1 MTKTAQSK
9 PSAKKSPLAKSAPQA
24 SGQGPAAL
32 DINKTEDWAKIQQN
46 WAKIQL
52 EKAQAHADKF
62 FTSSEDLPLSSH
74 LLLVGIVSF
83 FVAFIVWANFATL
96 DEVTR
101 GIGKVIPSS
110 EVQVIQNLEG
120 GIVDEFMVKEG
131 DEVTAGQIVMR
142 LRNIDATSN
151 LGANQQKYL
160 GLLAAISRLKA
171 EAEGKTTPEFPD
183 EVMKGAPQSV
193 TEELEAF
200 RANMQ
205 SLNSQTQIYE
215 QQLVQREQ
223 EIREINSKA
232 SDLRQ
237 VIALSRQE
245 RDMIAPLVERGSA
258 PKIELIQLERGLT
271 ERQGELNSLLAALPR
286 SQSAVQEAK
295 AKIDEVTNT
304 SRAQAQT
311 ELSAKM
317 SEMNAIKQTLGSLE
331 DRKTRTEIRSPVNG
345 TVKDI
350 KIATV
355 GGVIKPGEDVLE
367 IVPKDDQLLVE
378 ANVRPGDIAFLHPK
392 QGAMVKITAYDFAIY
407 GGLKGELIDIS
418 ADTITNEKGESFY
431 RVRLRTFENSL
442 KRKGEVL
449 PIIPGMVASVD
460 IMTGKKTVMEY
471 ILKPFIKTMG
481 NAMNER

>member
-1 MTKTAQSK
+1 MTNPAEKKPAQPQPEQK
-9 PSAKKSPLAKSAPQA
+9 KKAKVED
-24 SGQGPAAL
+24 L
-32 DINKTEDWAKIQQN
+32 DINKTEDWAKIQKN
-46 WAKIQL
+46 WAAAQL

-62 FTSSEDLPLSSH
+62 FTTDETLPLSAH
-74 LLLVGIVSF
+74 LLLTAIVTF
-83 FVAFIVWANFATL
+83 FVVFLVWANFATL

-101 GIGKVIPSS
+101 GEGKIIPSS
-110 EVQVIQNLEG
+110 AVQVVQTLEG
-120 GIVDEFMVKEG
+120 GIVDAFLVKEG
-131 DEVTAGQIVMR
+131 EEVAAGQVLLQIR
-142 LRNIDATSN
+142 DIDAASS

-171 EAEGKTTPEFPD
+171 EAEGKSSPEFPD
-183 EVMKGAPQSV
+183 EVMKGTPTSV

-205 SLNSQTQIYE
+205 SLASQTQIYQ

-232 SDLRQ
+232 ADLRQ

-258 PKIELIQLERGLT
+258 PKIELIQLERSLT
-271 ERQGELNSLLAALPR
+271 ERQGELNSLLGALPR
-286 SQSAVQEAK
+286 SQSAVAEAK
-295 AKIDEVTNT
+295 AKIEEVTNT
-304 SRAQAQT
+304 YRAQAQT

-317 SEMNAIKQTLGSLE
+317 SEMNAIRETLGSLE
-331 DRKTRTEIRSPVNG
+331 DRKMRTEIRSPVNG
-345 TVKDI
+345 TIKDI
-350 KIATV
+350 KISTV
-355 GGVIKPGEDVLE
+355 GGVLKPGEDVLE

-378 ANVRPGDIAFLHPK
+378 ANIRPGDIAFLHPK
-392 QGAMVKITAYDFAIY
+392 QAAMIKITAYDFAIY

-431 RVRLRTFENSL
+431 RVRLRTFENTL

-460 IMTGKKTVMEY
+460 ILTGKKTVMEY
-471 ILKPFIKTMG
+471 ILKPFIKTLG
-481 NAMNER
+481 NAMSER

>member
-1 MTKTAQSK
+1 MASTPKKNPSEKKQEPAKPADLDLNTA
-9 PSAKKSPLAKSAPQA
+9 
-24 SGQGPAAL
+24 
-32 DINKTEDWAKIQQN
+32 EDWEKIQKN
-46 WAKIQL
+46 WAKTQI
-52 EKAQAHADKF
+52 EKAQARADRF
-62 FTSSEDLPLSSH
+62 FTSDDELPLSVH
-74 LLLVGIVSF
+74 LLLVAI
-83 FVAFIVWANFATL
+83 VAFFAVFIAWANFATL

-101 GIGKVIPSS
+101 GEGKIIPSS
-110 EVQVIQNLEG
+110 EIQVVQNLEG
-120 GIVDEFMVKEG
+120 GIVDEFLVREG
-131 DEVTAGQIVMR
+131 DEVTAGQIIMR
-142 LRNIDATSN
+142 LRNIDASSS

-160 GLLAAISRLKA
+160 GLLAAISRLRA
-171 EAEGKTTPEFPD
+171 EAEGKATPEFAED
-183 EVMKGAPQSV
+183 VVKGAPESV

-200 RANMQ
+200 RANVQ
-205 SLNSQTQIYE
+205 SLSSQTRIYE

-223 EIREINSKA
+223 EIREINGKA
-232 SDLRQ
+232 TDLRQ

-258 PKIELIQLERGLT
+258 PKIELIQLERSLT

-304 SRAQAQT
+304 YRAQAQT
-311 ELSAKM
+311 ALSAKM
-317 SEMNAIKQTLGSLE
+317 SEMNAIKETLGSLE

-355 GGVIKPGEDVLE
+355 GGVIKPGEDVVE

-378 ANVRPGDIAFLHPK
+378 ANIRPGDIAFLYPK
-392 QGAMVKITAYDFAIY
+392 QNAMIKITAYDFAIY

-431 RVRLRTFENSL
+431 RVRLRTFENNL

-471 ILKPFIKTMG
+471 ILKPFIKTLG